1 MVVLVGYASAH
12 GSTEEIARRI
22 GARLEE
28 RGLAVDVLPATK
40 IDHLSRY
47 EGVVFGSAVHNHAWL
62 PIAERQLRGHT
73 VALARLP
80 VWLFSVGMPD
90 AVARPFR
97 KLAMTEE
104 KRIGGQLRQL
114 VRARDHRLFSG
125 VIQPEQLA
133 TPRSRVLFRMMGC
146 RYGDFRDWATIDAWA
161 DQIATEL
168 SAGDEPRHADA
179 AVP

>member
-22 GARLEE
+22 AARLED

-40 IDHLSRY
+40 IDQLSRY
-47 EGVVFGSAVHNHAWL
+47 DGVVFGSAVHSHAWL
-62 PIAERQLRGHT
+62 PIAERQLRDHS
-73 VALARLP
+73 VALARRP

-104 KRIGGQLRQL
+104 KRIGDPLREL

-125 VIQPEQLA
+125 VVRADQLPA
-133 TPRSRVLFRMMGC
+133 LRSRVLFRMLGC
-146 RYGDFRDWATIDAWA
+146 HYGDFRDWARIDAWA
-161 DQIATEL
+161 DQIAAEL
-168 SAGDEPRHADA
+168 GAGEEHRHADA
-179 AVP
+179 AAP